1 MGHFN
6 AKRPSLKV
14 WRHKLRKHFQE
25 TVAISKALANHLA
38 QFIAW
43 KSDVGQRVAKNAP
56 LFVGKRGRLTASG
69 IAQLWKSTVKRA
81 GVDAERRSIH
91 SARHTMAVHLL
102 KKTGNLRMVQKQL
115 GHASP
120 VTTANMY
127 ADVSFDDMKSG
138 VENLYDENASD

>member
-115 GHASP
+115 GHARP

-127 ADVSFDDMKSG
+127 ADVSF
-138 VENLYDENASD
+138 ENMQANLDGLYDENVSK

>member
-1 MGHFN
+1 M
-6 AKRPSLKV
+6 AKRGPLK
-14 WRHKLRKHFQE
+14 
-25 TVAISKALANHLA
+25 
-38 QFIAW
+38 
-43 KSDVGQRVAKNAP
+43 
-56 LFVGKRGRLTASG
+56 ASG
-69 IAQLWKSTVKRA
+69 LAQLWLKEVERA
-81 GVDAERRSIH
+81 GLDTTSRSIH